1 MLWQSNHTYVRNVA
15 DVERNTLIGRKRTKV
30 IILLNLG
37 QISDS
42 VIIFGCCFFLV
53 KLSNL

>member
-15 DVERNTLIGRKRTKV
+15 DGERNTPIGRKRAKV

-37 QISDS
+37 QTSDS
-42 VIIFGCCFFLV
+42 VIIFGCFFFLV
-53 KLSNL
+53 KFSNL